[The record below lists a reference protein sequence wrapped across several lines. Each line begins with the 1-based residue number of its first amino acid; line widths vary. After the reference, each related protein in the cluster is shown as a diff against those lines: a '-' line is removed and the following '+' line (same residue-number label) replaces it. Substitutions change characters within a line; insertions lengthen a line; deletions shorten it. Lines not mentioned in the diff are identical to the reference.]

1 MYNCEFCNYSTN
13 RKYNFNKH
21 ENSQKH
27 IKKTKIISHEYS
39 CRFCGK
45 SYKYMKSYFNHECLI
60 KKNKII
66 KNNKLVQSKHA
77 INDSTD
83 VKELLNKVLEENQ
96 QMKKDLEE
104 VKKNNNKINVNINI
118 FLQTECKQ
126 AINWFDFIQSLNIGE
141 TEINDVLNTNLT
153 ASMINVLI
161 TGMNKL
167 GIHKRPVHCLDLKR
181 KKLYIRDNNIWI
193 KDQIQTISTI
203 SKGEQILQNKYI
215 KAVNSWEKENIDINE
230 ELGDKYLEI
239 YQKIFREINDKK
251 IRRIIS
257 NETHWTSGGINI

>member
-1 MYNCEFCNYSTN
+1 
-13 RKYNFNKH
+13 
-21 ENSQKH
+21 
-27 IKKTKIISHEYS
+27 
-39 CRFCGK
+39 
-45 SYKYMKSYFNHECLI
+45 MKSYLNHECLI
-60 KKNKII
+60 KTNNKLI
-66 KNNKLVQSKHA
+66 KNNKLVQSKDV
-77 INDSTD
+77 INDSTY

-104 VKKNNNKINVNINI
+104 VKNNNKINVNINI

-141 TEINDVLNTNLT
+141 SEINDVLNTNLT

-167 GIHKRPVHCLDLKR
+167 GVHKRPVHCLDLKR

-193 KDQIQTISTI
+193 KDQIHTTSTI
-203 SKGEQILQNKYI
+203 SKGEQILQHKYI
-215 KAVNSWEKENIDINE
+215 KAVNSWEKENININE
-230 ELGDKYLEI
+230 ELGDKYLEV

-257 NETHWTSGGINI
+257 NETHWTSGV